1 MNFTT
6 PSSSAFCNGFEF
18 MKNSSMKLTFI
29 ITPLMVVLVL
39 GSYFYSLWAA
49 EVKRRDELPQDGA
62 SALVRDLMK
71 YHEQTGTFPEELRP
85 LVGKVWDAKKQRNF
99 DQTGK
104 VFQHGKVF
112 YLYAR
117 LNPHHFSLWAVPS
130 GERREEGVS
139 WYILASPDALRR
151 WKGPAIPDN
160 QVQKL
165 NSAPSVQLLALLGL
179 TEQPPTDLRKTNG
192 ANSNQPPKLFQ
203 SSVLSANSN
212 K

>member
-1 MNFTT
+1 
-6 PSSSAFCNGFEF
+6 

-49 EVKRRDELPQDGA
+49 EVKRRDEIPVDGA
-62 SALVRDLMK
+62 AALTRDLLK
-71 YHEQTGTFPEELRP
+71 YHEQTGTFPENLRP
-85 LVGKVWDAKKQRNF
+85 LVGKVWDAKKDRAF

-104 VFQHGKVF
+104 VFGHGKVF

-117 LNPHHFSLWAVPS
+117 RSPHLFSLWAVPS

-139 WYILASPDALRR
+139 WYILASPDAIHS

-165 NSAPSVQLLALLGL
+165 IPMPSVQLLALLGL
-179 TEQPPTDLRKTNG
+179 TEQPQTDLRKMSNIK
-192 ANSNQPPKLFQ
+192 NQPSKLY
-203 SSVLSANSN
+203 
-212 K
+212 

>member
-1 MNFTT
+1 MR
-6 PSSSAFCNGFEF
+6 SSSAFFNLCDF
-18 MKNSSMKLTFI
+18 MKNSSIKLTFI

-49 EVKRRDELPQDGA
+49 EVKRRDQLPQDGA
-62 SALVRDLMK
+62 AALTRDLLK
-71 YHEQTGTFPEELRP
+71 YHEQTGAFPEDLRL
-85 LVGKVWDAKKQRNF
+85 LVGKVWDAKKQRTF

-104 VFQHGKVF
+104 VFGHSKVF

-117 LNPHHFSLWAVPS
+117 RSPHLFSLWAVPS

-139 WYILASPDALRR
+139 WYILATPDVIRR

-160 QVQKL
+160 QVEKL
-165 NSAPSVQLLALLGL
+165 SPAPSAQLLALLGL
-179 TEQPPTDLRKTNG
+179 TEQPQNDLRKTSGTN
-192 ANSNQPPKLFQ
+192 NQSPKLFQ
-203 SSVLSANSN
+203 SSILSSNS

>member
-1 MNFTT
+1 
-6 PSSSAFCNGFEF
+6 
-18 MKNSSMKLTFI
+18 MKLTFI

-49 EVKRRDELPQDGA
+49 EVKRRDELPQDRA
-62 SALVRDLMK
+62 AALVRDLLK

-85 LVGKVWDAKKQRNF
+85 LVGKVWDSKKQREF

-112 YLYAR
+112 YLYSR
-117 LNPHHFSLWAVPS
+117 QNPHLFSLWAVPS

-139 WYILASPDALRR
+139 WYVLASPNAIRR

-160 QVQKL
+160 QVDKL
-165 NSAPSVQLLALLGL
+165 IALPSVQSLALLGL
-179 TEQPPTDLRKTNG
+179 TEQPAADLRKSSNSTNK
-192 ANSNQPPKLFQ
+192 QQIRLFQ
-203 SSVLSANSN
+203 QNSQSGAFA

>member
-1 MNFTT
+1 
-6 PSSSAFCNGFEF
+6 

-62 SALVRDLMK
+62 AALVRDLLK

-85 LVGKVWDAKKQRNF
+85 LVGKVWDAKKQREF

-104 VFQHGKVF
+104 VFQHSKVF

-117 LNPHHFSLWAVPS
+117 QNPHLFSLWAVPS

-139 WYILASPDALRR
+139 WYVLASPDAIRR

-165 NSAPSVQLLALLGL
+165 SSAPSVQLLALLGL
-179 TEQPPTDLRKTNG
+179 TEQPPTDLRKTNS
-192 ANSNQPPKLFQ
+192 ANNNQPARLFQ
-203 SSVLSANSN
+203 SGVLSANSN

>member
-1 MNFTT
+1 
-6 PSSSAFCNGFEF
+6 

-62 SALVRDLMK
+62 AALTRDLLK

-85 LVGKVWDAKKQRNF
+85 LVGKIWDVKKERKF

-104 VFQHGKVF
+104 VFQHGRVF

-117 LNPHHFSLWAVPS
+117 RTPHLFSLWAVPS

-139 WYILASPDALRR
+139 WFILASPDAIRR

-160 QVQKL
+160 QVEKL
-165 NSAPSVQLLALLGL
+165 APAPSVQLLALLGL
-179 TEQPPTDLRKTNG
+179 TEQPLTDLRKTTG
-192 ANSNQPPKLFQ
+192 ANNNQPTKIFQ
-203 SSVLSANSN
+203 SNVLSANSN

>member
-1 MNFTT
+1 
-6 PSSSAFCNGFEF
+6 

-62 SALVRDLMK
+62 AALTRDLLK

-85 LVGKVWDAKKQRNF
+85 LVGKIWDAKKERKF

-104 VFQHGKVF
+104 VFQHSRVF

-117 LNPHHFSLWAVPS
+117 RTPHLFSLWAVPS

-139 WYILASPDALRR
+139 WFILASPDAIRR

-160 QVQKL
+160 QVEKL
-165 NSAPSVQLLALLGL
+165 APAPSVQLLALLGL
-179 TEQPPTDLRKTNG
+179 TEQPQTDLKKTISATN
-192 ANSNQPPKLFQ
+192 NQPTKIFQ
-203 SSVLSANSN
+203 SNVLSANSN

>member
-1 MNFTT
+1 
-6 PSSSAFCNGFEF
+6 

-49 EVKRRDELPQDGA
+49 EVKLRSELPVDGA
-62 SALVRDLMK
+62 AALTRDLLK
-71 YHEQTGTFPEELRP
+71 YHEQTGKFPENLRM
-85 LVGKVWDAKKQRNF
+85 LVGKVWDAKKERKF

-104 VFQHGKVF
+104 VFQHSKVF

-117 LNPHHFSLWAVPS
+117 RNPHLFSLWAVPS

-139 WYILASPDALRR
+139 WYILASTDVIRR

-165 NSAPSVQLLALLGL
+165 ISSPSVQLLAMLGL
-179 TEQPPTDLRKTNG
+179 TEQPQSDLKKTSNK
-192 ANSNQPPKLFQ
+192 NNQPSKLFQ
-203 SSVLSANSN
+203 
-212 K
+212 

>member
-1 MNFTT
+1 
-6 PSSSAFCNGFEF
+6 
-18 MKNSSMKLTFI
+18 MKLTFI

-49 EVKRRDELPQDGA
+49 EVKRRDEIPVDGA
-62 SALVRDLMK
+62 AALTRDLLK
-71 YHEQTGTFPEELRP
+71 YHEQTGTFPENLRP
-85 LVGKVWDAKKQRNF
+85 LVGKVWDAKKDRAF

-112 YLYAR
+112 YLYGR
-117 LNPHHFSLWAVPS
+117 RSPHLFSLWAVPS

-139 WYILASPDALRR
+139 WFILASPEAIRS

-165 NSAPSVQLLALLGL
+165 IPVPSVQLLALLGL
-179 TEQPPTDLRKTNG
+179 TEQPQTDLRKTKDIN
-192 ANSNQPPKLFQ
+192 NQSSKLFR
-203 SSVLSANSN
+203 SNVLAADSN

>member
-1 MNFTT
+1 
-6 PSSSAFCNGFEF
+6 

-49 EVKRRDELPQDGA
+49 EVKRRDDLPQDGA
-62 SALVRDLMK
+62 ASLTRDLLK

-85 LVGKVWDAKKQRNF
+85 LVGKVWDAKKHRDF

-117 LNPHHFSLWAVPS
+117 QNSHLFSLWAVPS

-139 WYILASPDALRR
+139 WYILASPDAIRR

-165 NSAPSVQLLALLGL
+165 NSSPSIQLLALLGL

-203 SSVLSANSN
+203 SSVLSN